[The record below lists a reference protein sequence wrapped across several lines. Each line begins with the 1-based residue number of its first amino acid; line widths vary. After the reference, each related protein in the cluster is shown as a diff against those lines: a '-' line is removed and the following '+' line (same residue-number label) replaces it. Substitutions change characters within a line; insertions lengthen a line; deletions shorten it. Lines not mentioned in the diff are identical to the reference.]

1 MRFFAVWVYLSW
13 LNAIG
18 SLARQL
24 VKIGQIR
31 NAFVCWLLRYL
42 PYGAV
47 LWIFRCTYVL
57 PFVGRSLKNRAFVAD
72 ANKQSLLDKHGQKG
86 FVFTTQRRLVLE
98 MAATWG
104 QNRQILAEI
113 AQCRKQLNEIVE
125 PLHMAGKPVI
135 LAPLHMVSDVLAGI
149 VGSGLTPGKTT
160 VIVSSSV
167 EAFQLQARSLGGI
180 DLDYCS
186 IHDDN
191 REIAGNLTEAIME
204 AADLKRNIM
213 IFPDITP
220 DYTINTNPDATAKM
234 SCQLFGRAA
243 HLHSG
248 ILRVARMLAAEVVFY
263 HLYDDCGL
271 KLHAFTAVNARD
283 LKKVMPEII
292 ENSIRQYPDDWML
305 WHAHSL
311 FFINE

>member
-1 MRFFAVWVYLSW
+1 MRFFSVWVYLSW
-13 LNAIG
+13 LNATG
-18 SLARQL
+18 SLVREL
-24 VKIGQIR
+24 DKIGHVR
-31 NAFVCWLLRYL
+31 NAIVCWMLRHL

-47 LWIFRCTYVL
+47 LRMFRCIYVL
-57 PFVGRSLKNRAFVAD
+57 PFVGRKLKNRAYVAD
-72 ANKQSLLDKHGQKG
+72 ANKRTLLNKQGQKG
-86 FVFTTQRRLVLE
+86 FVFATQRRLVMD

-113 AQCRKQLNEIVE
+113 AQCRKQLNNIVE

-167 EAFQLQARSLGGI
+167 EVFQLQARSLGGI

-191 REIAGNLTEAIME
+191 REIAGNLMEAIME
-204 AADLKRNIM
+204 AAELKRNIM

-220 DYTINTNPDATAKM
+220 DYTVNTNPDGTAKM
-234 SCQLFGRAA
+234 SCQLFGRSA

-248 ILRVARMLAAEVVFY
+248 ILRIARMLAAEVVFY
-263 HLYDDCGL
+263 HLYDDGGL
-271 KLHAFTAVNARD
+271 KLQVFAAVNARN
-283 LKKVMPEII
+283 LKKMMPEII
-292 ENSIRQYPDDWML
+292 ETSIRQHPDDWML